1 VSRFVVYYES
11 DGSARIRKLILDAS
25 LRGHIGPILLTNGVY
40 EDGQYLA
47 ELIENGE
54 VSKVGI
60 GKFLA
65 QHGVDELQLLA
76 IRTNSLGVVSSSY
89 AASAEVQL
97 ASWLR
102 SELSKAGS
110 QFTTGV
116 LVALKPEDSISTEMF
131 IPQWDYNLLLS
142 PQEGAGQQGFV
153 NSELTGIENEELAF
167 VVAGLVTG
175 AWVWVEEP
183 VSSIVK
189 LKTIVSENLTRVVR
203 STVRVVDAGDLA
215 VRLTAEALELS
226 NSWPTPENT
235 DVHPDP
241 ERFIDEVS
249 EAIVSHETVHFCVS
263 PHPDLQTDSKRP
275 AGLLESVVLFFKQLG
290 DELLRM
296 PGRWIQ
302 KIKDRATNAIED
314 IINNKLF
321 DQDSK
326 VLARFGG
333 KMRAEDFQYSTS
345 MLSGAALGLPNLAP
359 ISPTPTPTTWRNLT
373 GAVLGVIDGA
383 SIDDV
388 SSGRASSTSDPRRVL
403 RDREFV
409 AARVTLESD
418 GLEIP
423 LAELGLESGA
433 EKGQRDSVTV
443 RSYDALTF
451 KRVNAFLDH
460 SEKTDNAAKSELST
474 IRQKLGQFE
483 SERSKTLLW
492 KLADTLSGAV
502 IESEEKWIAV
512 IDEYSNLSEEIKTDI
527 AESAALQKR
536 ASKRIRRIIILLSV
550 MLLATITGF
559 IFVTALVGLIVLGL
573 LVASFFGSIVSF
585 LKIAREQVR
594 LRNKLANPQ
603 SRVSHLLEKRQHYYQ
618 ESVRL
623 GALYD
628 QYLDWADVL
637 GTIVLSPYGKSERR
651 LEAEPYVPE
660 SKLASFVVGTPEQNN
675 ETAQGEKQRLRR
687 QIVKR
692 QWMSTLLLGLV
703 ELWKEDYAR
712 IGGYSVA
719 NIPTP
724 GMDVMSSSDQ
734 RDDEGAE
741 DYLLSPRRDF
751 STRVLQGKYARRL
764 RTEVENHMRDLF
776 KDSDPS
782 RVLGNIQSIIP
793 GLSGGST
800 AEFVQPLLVMTP
812 LPDFQDSILFD
823 VAGGTIGVDVSVHGV
838 SNQYSVE
845 VPDDGVRREMIGV
858 RTLDNRFVMAS
869 FRMDFSEN
877 VPVARLKRLTQRES
891 QGTGLKV
898 VGPVDE
904 GDF

>member
-1 VSRFVVYYES
+1 VSRFVVYFES
-11 DGSARIRKLILDAS
+11 EGSARIRKLIIDAS
-25 LRGHIGPILLTNGVY
+25 LRGHLGPILLTSGKFEN
-40 EDGQYLA
+40 GQYLA
-47 ELIENGE
+47 ELIENGQAQN
-54 VSKVGI
+54 VGI

-65 QHGVDELQLLA
+65 QHGVKELQLLA
-76 IRTNSLGVVSSSY
+76 IRTNPVLV
-89 AASAEVQL
+89 ASDEVEIQL
-97 ASWLR
+97 ADWLR
-102 SELSKAGS
+102 GELGKAGS
-110 QFTTGV
+110 HFTMGV
-116 LVALKPEDSISTEMF
+116 LVALKSDDAISADMF

-142 PQEGAGQQGFV
+142 PQEGAGEHGFV
-153 NSELTGIENEELAF
+153 NSELIGIENEELAF

-175 AWVWVEEP
+175 AWMWVEEP
-183 VSSIVK
+183 VSSVVK
-189 LKTIVSENLTRVVR
+189 LNTVVSENLTRVVR

-241 ERFIDEVS
+241 ERLIEEVAQAVS
-249 EAIVSHETVHFCVS
+249 SHESVHFRVS
-263 PHPDLQTDSKRP
+263 PHPELARDKKG
-275 AGLLESVVLFFKQLG
+275 AVGLLESIALFFTQLG
-290 DELLRM
+290 QELLRM
-296 PGRWIQ
+296 PGRWVQ
-302 KIKDRATNAIED
+302 KIKDRATSAIEE

-321 DQDSK
+321 DEDSK

-345 MLSGAALGLPNLAP
+345 IRSGAALGLPYLAP
-359 ISPTPTPTTWRNLT
+359 ISPTPTPNTWRNLS

-388 SSGRASSTSDPRRVL
+388 ANGRASNTTEPRRVL
-403 RDREFV
+403 RDREFI
-409 AARVTLESD
+409 AARVTLDS
-418 GLEIP
+418 GALEFPI
-423 LAELGLESGA
+423 AELGLDSENESGQA
-433 EKGQRDSVTV
+433 EVVTV

-451 KRVNAFLDH
+451 KRVNAFLD
-460 SEKTDNAAKSELST
+460 EAEQTDKSAKSSRSS
-474 IRQKLGQFE
+474 IRVKLENFK

-492 KLADTLSGAV
+492 KLADTLSDSI
-502 IESEEKWIAV
+502 IESEDKWLEV
-512 IDEYSNLSEEIKTDI
+512 IDEYSNLSEEIKADI

-536 ASKRIRRIIILLSV
+536 ASKRLRRIIILLAL
-550 MLLATITGF
+550 MLVATITGF

-573 LVASFFGSIVSF
+573 LVATFFGSIVSF

-603 SRVSHLLEKRQHYYQ
+603 SRVSHLLEKRQHYYK

-637 GTIVLSPYGKSERR
+637 GTIVLSPYGQSERR

-660 SKLASFVVGTPEQNN
+660 SNLASFVVGTPEQNN

-692 QWMSTLLLGLV
+692 QWMSSLLLRLV

-719 NIPTP
+719 NVPTP
-724 GMDVMSSSDQ
+724 GMDVMSSADQ
-734 RDDEGAE
+734 RDDEE
-741 DYLLSPRRDF
+741 SDDYLLSPRRDF
-751 STRVLQGKYARRL
+751 ATRVVQGKYSRRL
-764 RTEVENHMRDLF
+764 RTEVENHMREMF

-782 RVLGNIQSIIP
+782 RVLGNIQSIVP
-793 GLSGGST
+793 GLSGRST
-800 AEFVQPLLVMTP
+800 AEFIQPLLAMTP
-812 LPDFQDSILFD
+812 LPDFQDSILVD
-823 VAGGTIGVDVSVHGV
+823 VAGGSINVDISVHGV
-838 SNQYSVE
+838 SKQYFVE
-845 VPDDGVRREMIGV
+845 VPNDETRREAIGV
-858 RTLDNRFVMAS
+858 NTLDNRFVVAS
-869 FRMDFSEN
+869 FRLDFSEN
-877 VPVARLKRLTQRES
+877 VPVARLKRLVQNENQVSAPISTEI
-891 QGTGLKV
+891 TDV
-898 VGPVDE
+898 

>member
-1 VSRFVVYYES
+1 VSRFVVYFES
-11 DGSARIRKLILDAS
+11 KGSARIRNLILDAS
-25 LRGHIGPILLTNGVY
+25 LRGHLGPILLTSGKY
-40 EDGQYLA
+40 ENGQYLA
-47 ELIENGE
+47 ELIENGQ
-54 VSKVGI
+54 SQNVGI

-76 IRTNSLGVVSSSY
+76 IRTNPVGTESHGIEVSL
-89 AASAEVQL
+89 AD
-97 ASWLR
+97 WLR
-102 SELSKAGS
+102 GEISKAGS

-116 LVALKPEDSISTEMF
+116 LVALKPEDPISAGMF

-142 PQEGAGQQGFV
+142 PQEGAGEQGFV

-183 VSSIVK
+183 VSSAIK
-189 LKTIVSENLTRVVR
+189 LKTVVSENLTRVVR

-235 DVHPDP
+235 DGHPDP
-241 ERFIDEVS
+241 ERFIEEV
-249 EAIVSHETVHFCVS
+249 AQAVASHDSVHFHVS
-263 PHPDLQTDSKRP
+263 PHPELERDSKRSV
-275 AGLLESVVLFFKQLG
+275 GLLESIALFFTQLG
-290 DELLRM
+290 QELLRM
-296 PGRWIQ
+296 PGRWVQ
-302 KIKDRATNAIED
+302 KIKDRATSAIEE

-321 DQDSK
+321 DEDSK

-345 MLSGAALGLPNLAP
+345 IRSGAALGLPNLAP
-359 ISPTPTPTTWRNLT
+359 ISPTPTPNTWRNLS
-373 GAVLGVIDGA
+373 GAVLGVIDGV

-388 SSGRASSTSDPRRVL
+388 ANGRASNTSDPRRVL

-409 AARVTLESD
+409 AARVTLDSGE
-418 GLEIP
+418 LEFP
-423 LAELGLESGA
+423 LTELGLEA
-433 EKGQRDSVTV
+433 EKVDGQEEVVTV
-443 RSYDALTF
+443 RAYDALTF
-451 KRVNAFLDH
+451 KRVNAFLDDA
-460 SEKTDNAAKSELST
+460 EKADKSAKPTRSPV
-474 IRQKLGQFE
+474 RGKLEKFK

-492 KLADTLSGAV
+492 KLADTLSDAI
-502 IESEEKWIAV
+502 IESEEKWLAV
-512 IDEYSNLSEEIKTDI
+512 IDEYANLSEQIKLDI
-527 AESAALQKR
+527 AESAELQKQ
-536 ASKRIRRIIILLSV
+536 ASKRLRRIIILLSV
-550 MLLATITGF
+550 MLIATITGF

-573 LVASFFGSIVSF
+573 LVATFFGSIVSF
-585 LKIAREQVR
+585 IKIAREQVR

-637 GTIVLSPYGKSERR
+637 GTIVLSPYGRSERR

-660 SKLASFVVGTPEQNN
+660 SNLASFVVGTPEQNN

-692 QWMSTLLLGLV
+692 QWMSTLLLSLI

-712 IGGYSVA
+712 IGGYTSA

-724 GMDVMSSSDQ
+724 GMDVMSSADQ
-734 RDDEGAE
+734 RDDEGAD

-751 STRVLQGKYARRL
+751 ATRVVQGKYSRRL
-764 RTEVENHMRDLF
+764 RTDVENHMRDLF

-782 RVLGNIQSIIP
+782 RVLGNIQSIVP
-793 GLSGGST
+793 GLSGRST
-800 AEFVQPLLVMTP
+800 AEFVQPLLGMTP
-812 LPDFQDSILFD
+812 LPDFQDSILID
-823 VAGGTIGVDVSVHGV
+823 VAGGSINVDISVHGV
-838 SNQYSVE
+838 SKQYFVE
-845 VPDDGVRREMIGV
+845 VPSDGTRRELIGV
-858 RTLDNRFVMAS
+858 NALDNRFVVAS

-877 VPVARLKRLTQRES
+877 VPVARLKRLVHQEALERAPKST
-891 QGTGLKV
+891 
-898 VGPVDE
+898 GPVDV

>member
-1 VSRFVVYYES
+1 VSRFVVYFES
-11 DGSARIRKLILDAS
+11 EGSARIRKLILDAS
-25 LRGHIGPILLTNGVY
+25 LRGHLGPILLTSGKY
-40 EDGQYLA
+40 ENGQYLA
-47 ELIENGE
+47 ELIENGQAQN
-54 VSKVGI
+54 VGI

-76 IRTNSLGVVSSSY
+76 IRTNTIGSTSHGVEVSL
-89 AASAEVQL
+89 AD
-97 ASWLR
+97 WLR
-102 SELSKAGS
+102 GEISKAGS
-110 QFTTGV
+110 QFTMGV
-116 LVALKPEDSISTEMF
+116 LVALKIEDAISAEMF

-142 PQEGAGQQGFV
+142 PQEGAGEQGFV

-175 AWVWVEEP
+175 AWIWVEEP
-183 VSSIVK
+183 ISSAVK
-189 LKTIVSENLTRVVR
+189 LKTVVSENLTRVVR

-241 ERFIDEVS
+241 ERFIEEV
-249 EAIVSHETVHFCVS
+249 AQAVVSHESVHFQVS
-263 PHPDLQTDSKRP
+263 PHSELERDSKRSV
-275 AGLLESVVLFFKQLG
+275 GLLESIALFFTQLG
-290 DELLRM
+290 QELLRM
-296 PGRWIQ
+296 PGRWVQ
-302 KIKDRATNAIED
+302 KIKDRATSAIEE

-321 DQDSK
+321 DEDSK

-345 MLSGAALGLPNLAP
+345 IRSGAALGLPNLKP
-359 ISPTPTPTTWRNLT
+359 ISPTPTPTTWRNLS
-373 GAVLGVIDGA
+373 GAVLGVIDGV

-388 SSGRASSTSDPRRVL
+388 ANGRATSTSDPRRVL

-409 AARVTLESD
+409 AARVTLES
-418 GLEIP
+418 GELEFP
-423 LAELGLESGA
+423 LADLGLGA
-433 EKGQRDSVTV
+433 EGEDGQEEVVTV
-443 RSYDALTF
+443 RAYDALTF
-451 KRVNAFLDH
+451 KRVGAFLDDAEKAEKAEKSTKPIR
-460 SEKTDNAAKSELST
+460 SEV
-474 IRQKLGQFE
+474 RGKLEKFK

-492 KLADTLSGAV
+492 KLADTLSDAIV
-502 IESEEKWIAV
+502 ESEEKWLAV
-512 IDEYSNLSEEIKTDI
+512 IDEYANLSEEIKSEI

-536 ASKRIRRIIILLSV
+536 ASKRLRRIIILLSV
-550 MLLATITGF
+550 MLVATITGF
-559 IFVTALVGLIVLGL
+559 IFVTAFVGLIVLGL
-573 LVASFFGSIVSF
+573 FVVSFFGSIVSF
-585 LKIAREQVR
+585 IKIAREQVR

-623 GALYD
+623 GSLYD

-660 SKLASFVVGTPEQNN
+660 SNLASFVVGTPEQNN

-692 QWMSTLLLGLV
+692 QWMSSLLLSLV

-712 IGGYSVA
+712 IGGYTTA
-719 NIPTP
+719 NIPNP
-724 GMDVMSSSDQ
+724 GMDVMSSADQ
-734 RDDEGAE
+734 RGDEDAD

-751 STRVLQGKYARRL
+751 ATRVVQGKYSRRL

-782 RVLGNIQSIIP
+782 RVLGNIQSIVP
-793 GLSGGST
+793 GLSGRST
-800 AEFVQPLLVMTP
+800 AEFVQPLLGMTP
-812 LPDFQDSILFD
+812 LPDFQDSILID
-823 VAGGTIGVDVSVHGV
+823 VAGGSINVDISVHGV
-838 SNQYSVE
+838 SKQYSVE
-845 VPDDGVRREMIGV
+845 VPNDGTRRESIGV
-858 RTLDNRFVMAS
+858 NALDNRFVVAS

-877 VPVARLKRLTQRES
+877 VPVARLKRLVHQEGEGNIPAST
-891 QGTGLKV
+891 
-898 VGPVDE
+898 GPVDA